1 LQRIYF
7 TCNAC
12 LSGSYTGDL
21 RLGVEGA
28 QTTQARRLICLAAT
42 SWSFAGAERHLREFC
57 GWQVSRGT
65 IRNVADSQA
74 KRVDSWQIDAPTARQ
89 KFRET
94 SGEIEFLTDGTCVN
108 TDTGWREMRVGIF
121 TKRALGEPA
130 PPESWDQRQLP
141 APSAR
146 YAFAAIESS
155 ADFTARWPQVASRLG
170 IRSRDRIDVLADG
183 ARWIWDGVELH
194 WANADGAL
202 DVFHALEHVAQTAQ
216 ALYGEGSQ
224 PAQRWN
230 DRARDTLLAHGWPG
244 MSRLIN
250 ESRVDA
256 VRAPQREAV
265 AALERY
271 LTPHA
276 DRLRYAQRL
285 AEGRAI
291 GSGLVEGACKQLV
304 GRRLKQTGA
313 RWKVLRVNRMANLCA
328 LLYNQQW
335 DTYWDQA
342 A

>member
-1 LQRIYF
+1 MREHRHWLAR
-7 TCNAC
+7 N
-12 LSGSYTGDL
+12 
-21 RLGVEGA
+21 
-28 QTTQARRLICLAAT
+28 ARRDIHQACVGRASAAGVVGPT
-42 SWSFAGAERHLREFC
+42 STPGA
-57 GWQVSRGT
+57 
-65 IRNVADSQA
+65 
-74 KRVDSWQIDAPTARQ
+74 
-89 KFRET
+89 
-94 SGEIEFLTDGTCVN
+94 
-108 TDTGWREMRVGIF
+108 
-121 TKRALGEPA
+121 
-130 PPESWDQRQLP
+130 
-141 APSAR
+141 SAR

-155 ADFTARWPQVASRLG
+155 ADFTVRWPQVASRLG

-291 GSGLVEGACKQLV
+291 GSGLVEAP
-304 GRRLKQTGA
+304 
-313 RWKVLRVNRMANLCA
+313 AN
-328 LLYNQQW
+328 NW
-335 DTYWDQA
+335 SA
-342 A
+342 AA